1 MLEDLQVDGEI
12 LHAVG
17 VESVEELK
25 SDDAASGL
33 GMRRSDVTS
42 TSIASAIVPL

>member
-33 GMRRSDVTS
+33 GMRSDVTS
-42 TSIASAIVPL
+42 TSIASAIIPL